1 MTESLYLGCI
11 PTFFGYVKKN
21 RQTITMNSYSDLNEQ
36 IETLLSIGFI
46 LLILLLSVIIRNWY
60 NLYKKRS
67 FRKKNEKLKIKLE
80 NREIAFNNYN
90 DKLKIINNLKQK
102 EVKSQSEILNL
113 KNELKKHKQEHYAT
127 LDNKEKEIS
136 DQKRLIDL
144 QQKAYERYADYKNVE
159 ANNTRLGSHF
169 MKNVITQI
177 YEDLEN
183 AENSYKTFLGYQYK
197 KEKDTNKIPS
207 IKALKNIFKLLDYNV
222 AALNNEGITL
232 ENEVKHINMFLELI
246 NYLKPNAKIELN
258 NTLNKEQLNSIK
270 IKPTLFFPFVEN
282 ALKHGSLNENN
293 SFINISLKE
302 NDQNLLSYCLVNSTE
317 QTLDDNNV
325 ITTQFG
331 LNALKQLINVYYPG
345 SKLKCTA
352 LPNKQYMSEL
362 TLKLK

>member
-1 MTESLYLGCI
+1 M
-11 PTFFGYVKKN
+11 N
-21 RQTITMNSYSDLNEQ
+21 RYSDLNEQ
-36 IETLLSIGFI
+36 LEILELIASI
-46 LLILLLSVIIRNWY
+46 LLILLLLMVIRNWY

-102 EVKSQSEILNL
+102 EVKSQSEIFSL
-113 KNELKKHKQEHYAT
+113 KNEIKEYKKKHYET
-127 LDNKEKEIS
+127 LGNKEKEIA
-136 DQKRLIDL
+136 DQKKIIDL
-144 QQKAYERYADYKNVE
+144 QQKAYERYADYKIVE
-159 ANNTRLGSHF
+159 ANNTRLGAHF
-169 MKNVITQI
+169 MKNVITQV

-183 AENSYKTFLGYQYK
+183 EENTHKTFLGYQYK
-197 KEKDTNKIPS
+197 KGKDTNKIPS

-222 AALNNEGITL
+222 AALNSAGITL
-232 ENEVKHINMFLELI
+232 EDEVKHIDMFLQLI
-246 NYLKPNAKIELN
+246 NYLKPNAKIDLN

-293 SFINISLKE
+293 SFINIYLKE
-302 NDQNLLSYCLVNSTE
+302 NDQKQLSYCLVNSTE
-317 QTLDDNNV
+317 QSLDDNNV
-325 ITTQFG
+325 TTTHFG
-331 LNALKQLINVYYPG
+331 LNALKQMINIYYPG

-362 TLKLK
+362 TLKIK